1 MAKLKVTFSG
11 TGIMEVCVGGGRGGW
26 IIIGK
31 GNNLVGNFP
40 V

>member
-11 TGIMEVCVGGGRGGW
+11 TGIMEVCVCVGW
-26 IIIGK
+26 VIIGK
-31 GNNLVGNFP
+31 GNNLVVNFP